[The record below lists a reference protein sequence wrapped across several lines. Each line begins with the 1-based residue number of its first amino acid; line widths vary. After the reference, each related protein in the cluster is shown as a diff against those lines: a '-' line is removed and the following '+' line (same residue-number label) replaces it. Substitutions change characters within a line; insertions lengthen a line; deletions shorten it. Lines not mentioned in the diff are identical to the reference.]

1 MEHLSYEVIQNMS
14 ERECEKLFFR
24 LRWPD
29 GFVCPRCQGRHGK
42 KIPGRKL
49 WRCTACQAQVSL
61 KSGTILHGSHLSIK
75 KWLLALALLSEEK
88 GISAKGLQK
97 RFEVSYETAWLLLHK
112 IRQAIRKGHNKVF
125 SCLIATTFLLP
136 GIQKI
141 QKQSGGPYPVVETE
155 QEGEMSFAKLT
166 LLLSKAGNRFGL
178 LHGSDYLAG
187 KRVVFSLPDW
197 VHVMMDKARELLS
210 TTYHYGCR
218 KHMQR
223 YLDEFSYRWNTRREK
238 RIAGILLSLVCCG
251 PRTYRE
257 FVEEGMV
264 LVA

>member
-1 MEHLSYEVIQNMS
+1 MENLSYEMIQQMS
-14 ERECEKLFFR
+14 ERECEKLFFK

-42 KIPGRKL
+42 KISGRKL
-49 WRCTACQAQVSL
+49 WRCTACGAQVSL
-61 KSGTILHGSHLSIK
+61 KSGTLLHASHLSIK
-75 KWLLALALLSEEK
+75 EWLLALALLSEEK
-88 GISAKGLQK
+88 GISAKSLEK
-97 RFEVSYETAWLLLHK
+97 LLDVSYETAWLLLHK
-112 IRQAIRKGHNKVF
+112 IREAIRRSQEGAFFH
-125 SCLIATTFLLP
+125 LIATAFLLP

-141 QKQSGGPYPVVETE
+141 QRRSGGPYPVVETKQGDE
-155 QEGEMSFAKLT
+155 VSLAKLT
-166 LLLSKAGNRFGL
+166 LLPSKAKNRFGL
-178 LHGSDYLAG
+178 SSESRYLVG

-197 VHVMMDKARELLS
+197 VYGMMEKARELLS

-223 YLDEFSYRWNTRREK
+223 YLDEFSFRWNTAREK
-238 RIAGILLSLVCCG
+238 RIEGILMSLVGCG